1 MSNAVKPFNA
11 MSGSYAMHEESKV
24 NAAAAANYD
33 QILMVTAFSLLGLG
47 LTMVFISSTVMAQA
61 QYQDPYYFIKRQ
73 MVYGLLGL
81 AGMLLARK
89 INYDKYQKWVYR
101 IMILSLVSLVLV
113 FVPGIGGKVRG
124 AARWLRLGPLTLQP
138 SEFAKLAV
146 VLFMAYS
153 LSRKQEKMKDFT
165 IGFLPHMLVAGLF
178 IALIF
183 KEPDFG
189 TAITVAAIVFTMLFV
204 GGTRLTHILLSLGAL
219 IPLAVMLVLRDPK
232 KFARILSFMDPWKHG
247 QDVGYQLKQSILAI
261 GSGGFFGLGPGQS
274 RAKLFYLP
282 DSHTDFIL
290 SIFSEEMGLIGV
302 MLVLALFIILVSRG
316 LRLSLKAPDSFGS
329 YLALGLTLM
338 IGLPAIINMGVVTG
352 IFPTKGLSLPFLSY
366 GGSGLLVNLVAVG
379 MLLNISSK
387 TRFPAGPPARAALS
401 PTVTSENKAV

>member
-1 MSNAVKPFNA
+1 MQQEPEVR
-11 MSGSYAMHEESKV
+11 E
-24 NAAAAANYD
+24 AAPANYD
-33 QILMVTAFSLLGLG
+33 QILMVTAFSLLALG

-73 MVYGLLGL
+73 GMYGLLGL
-81 AGMLLARK
+81 GALFLGRK
-89 INYDKYQKWVYR
+89 INYENYQVWVYR
-101 IMILSLVSLVLV
+101 ILFISLLSLVLV

-146 VLFMAYS
+146 VLFLAYS
-153 LSRKQEKMKDFT
+153 LSHKQDKMKYFA
-165 IGFLPHMLVAGLF
+165 IGFLPHMLVAGVF
-178 IALIF
+178 IALIG

-189 TAITVAAIVFTMLFV
+189 TAVTIAAIVFTMLFV
-204 GGTRLTHILLSLGAL
+204 GGTRLTHILLSLGAC
-219 IPLAVMLVLRDPK
+219 IPLAVLLVLRDPK
-232 KFARILSFMDPWKHG
+232 KFDRVLSFLDPWKYG
-247 QDVGYQLKQSILAI
+247 QDVGYQLKQSLLAI
-261 GSGGFFGLGPGQS
+261 GSGGLWGLGPGQS

-290 SIFSEEMGLIGV
+290 SIFSEELGYLGFL
-302 MLVLALFIILVSRG
+302 LVLALFAILISRG

-338 IGLPAIINMGVVTG
+338 IGLPAVINMGVVSG

-366 GGSGLLVNLVAVG
+366 GGSGLLVNLLAVG
-379 MLLNISSK
+379 ILLNISSK
-387 TRFPAGPPARAALS
+387 TRFPTGPPPKS
-401 PTVTSENKAV
+401 PAGS